1 MNKALTDQQIK
12 ILSERPQVKCVS
24 RKTGLHFSKEFL
36 DQLKEAWSDQKSL
49 KTIESFLEAHGF
61 TSDLIPRSFLYCLQR
76 RLSRT
81 PVKRNAISYPVLP
94 DIR

>member
-36 DQLKEAWSDQKSL
+36 DQLKEAWSE
-49 KTIESFLEAHGF
+49 I
-61 TSDLIPRSFLYCLQR
+61 R
-76 RLSRT
+76 R
-81 PVKRNAISYPVLP
+81 V
-94 DIR
+94 